1 MLWQSSGQECIVYA
15 NAKFVSIQFFSD
27 FAEAKELTCT
37 LRVASDGV
45 CPFRNVYLVPL
56 SQNIDSSKC

>member
-1 MLWQSSGQECIVYA
+1 MLWQSSGQECIVHA
-15 NAKFVSIQFFSD
+15 NAKFVSIQFSD
-27 FAEAKELTCT
+27 FAEAKELSCA

-56 SQNIDSSKC
+56 SQNVISSKW